1 MIQCVVCLAFPA
13 VGHAHPRVAEAVA
26 KQMTTIACSTLY
38 LHENVIKYA
47 EHLRTKVP
55 GDLSI
60 FHFTNSGCVYLH
72 LHFNFVG
79 CVTHERPCILCR
91 SEANDLALRI
101 AKDVTGGS
109 VVIALQK

>member
-47 EHLRTKVP
+47 EHLKTKMP

-60 FHFTNSGCVYLH
+60 FHFTNSGCVYVALYGR
-72 LHFNFVG
+72 NVAI
-79 CVTHERPCILCR
+79 VTMNWRLKL
-91 SEANDLALRI
+91 DLACLH
-101 AKDVTGGS
+101 S
-109 VVIALQK
+109 S